1 MKLIGMLD
9 SPYVRRVA
17 ITLDLL
23 QVPFEHEAVS
33 VFSTFERFRGINPVV
48 KAPTLVCHDGGV
60 LMDSGL
66 ILQYVEREYFP
77 AGSSLWSRE
86 PEARLRQF
94 RTVSFASAAADKI
107 VQFVYEKQLRP
118 PAAQHEPWKQRVR
131 GQFTA
136 AFAEL
141 ESLVPL
147 IDGAVEPGE
156 HCHHGTLWPAI
167 VWHAAQSLA
176 AEEVPAQEHP
186 RLVRLSQ
193 RFEELPLF
201 KRWPAQGPGV
211 PAAV

>member
-33 VFSTFERFRGINPVV
+33 VFSTFERFHAINPVV

-60 LMDSGL
+60 LMDSAL

-77 AGSSLWSRE
+77 AGSALWSRE
-86 PEARLRQF
+86 PGARLLQF
-94 RTVSFASAAADKI
+94 RTVAYASAAADKV

-136 AFAEL
+136 AFAAL

-147 IDGAVEPGE
+147 IEGAVEPGE

-167 VWHAAQSLA
+167 VWQSAQALA
-176 AEEVPAQEHP
+176 ADEVPAGQHP
-186 RLVRLSQ
+186 RLARLSRQ
-193 RFEELPLF
+193 FEALPLF
-201 KRWPAQGPGV
+201 RRWPAEGPGV
-211 PAAV
+211 PPSP